1 MVSVDIKAK
10 CFLIL
15 AKAFKLRDFTERLH
29 VKSFPGFTVA
39 GCHGIIHGVKGAT
52 SFGSPVVS
60 VHHIGLLDFIAVL
73 KGESWF
79 P

>member
-1 MVSVDIKAK
+1 MFPHSGKGIQAEGFHWKTA
-10 CFLIL
+10 CQ
-15 AKAFKLRDFTERLH
+15 E
-29 VKSFPGFTVA
+29 SFPGFTVA
-39 GCHGIIHGVKGAT
+39 GFHGIIRGVNGAT